1 MNYDDGYNQC
11 KKEIKKILK
20 DKKLLGIWEELE
32 LELK

>member
-11 KKEIKKILK
+11 KKEVRKFFKE
-20 DKKLLGIWEELE
+20 KKLLGIWEELE